1 MSFLTNNAISYMYT
15 AQLYDLRWE
24 QQLISMAA
32 MNINNQK
39 NSYQQ
44 LGQNIQPGTAQYVQY
59 QEILRNIMLTEK
71 ALMLRQKQLQ
81 DTIQM
86 VDAAQKST
94 EEVAKKS
101 MERSMSFF
109 A

>member
-15 AQLYDLRWE
+15 AQLSDLRWE
-24 QQLISMAA
+24 QQLIAMASM
-32 MNINNQK
+32 NLNNQK
-39 NSYQQ
+39 SSYQQ
-44 LGQNIQPGTAQYVQY
+44 YGQNIQPGTIQYVQY

-86 VDAAQKST
+86 VEAAQKAT

>member
-1 MSFLTNNAISYMYT
+1 MSFVTNNAISYMYA
-15 AQLYDLRWE
+15 AQLFDLRWE
-24 QQLISMAA
+24 QQLINMAA

-59 QEILRNIMLTEK
+59 QEMLRNIMLTEK
-71 ALMLRQKQLQ
+71 ALTLRLKQLQ

-86 VDAAQKST
+86 VEAAQKGT

-101 MERSMSFF
+101 MERTMSFF